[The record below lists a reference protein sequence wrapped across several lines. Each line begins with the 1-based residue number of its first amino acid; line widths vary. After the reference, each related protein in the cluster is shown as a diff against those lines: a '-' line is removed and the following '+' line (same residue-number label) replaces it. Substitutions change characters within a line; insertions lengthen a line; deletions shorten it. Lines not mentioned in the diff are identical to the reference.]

1 MEAWILS
8 TKWYDRLTQHLLFWV
23 GHLFIFSL
31 LYSGDTYWKT
41 LQYTAMNL
49 PYQVL
54 SVYLMIY
61 VFFPKL
67 LIPKKYL
74 WFGLVAIS
82 ALVMTTALHYSVSLM
97 IWSDMRE
104 EGINVRFWFSSLVI
118 TGYTTALALGIK
130 LLKYW
135 NQRERYIQE
144 LSHARME
151 AELKFLKAQIHP
163 HFLFNT
169 MNNLYTL
176 ALKRSKLVPEII
188 EKLSDLLR
196 YMAYEVSHPKV
207 ALQDEIEQL
216 KNYMALEKL
225 RYGDKLELSFII
237 NGPVEQVKI
246 APLLLLP
253 FVENS
258 FKHGV
263 SGKLGSSWITIS
275 LDVQNNQLQFKV
287 ENSQPTRITDE
298 TGYTQGIGLK
308 NVKRRLELIYKD
320 QYDLK
325 IVNEDTHLVVLKIE
339 LS

>member
-1 MEAWILS
+1 MEQWILS
-8 TKWYDRLTQHLLFWV
+8 KKWYHRLTQHLLFWG
-23 GHLFIFSL
+23 GHLLVFTL
-31 LYSGDTYWKT
+31 LSGGETFWNI
-41 LQYTAMNL
+41 LLHALINL
-49 PYQVL
+49 IPQMT

-61 VFFPKL
+61 LIFPRL

-74 WFGLVAIS
+74 LFFVIALLSLTIISLGQYGLS
-82 ALVMTTALHYSVSLM
+82 ALTFPA
-97 IWSDMRE
+97 MRQ
-104 EGINVRFWFSSLVI
+104 EGFVLRFWLSNFVI
-118 TGYTTALALGIK
+118 LGYTTALALGIK

-135 NQRERYIQE
+135 NQRERYIKE
-144 LSHARME
+144 LDNARLE
-151 AELKFLKAQIHP
+151 TELKFLKAQIHP

-176 ALKRSKLVPEII
+176 SLKRSKKAPEIV

-196 YMAYEVSHPKV
+196 YMAYEVSHPLV
-207 ALQDEIEQL
+207 ALENEIEQL

-225 RYGDKLELSFII
+225 RYGPNLELSFSI
-237 NGPVEQVKI
+237 NGNVEEVKI

-263 SGKLGSSWITIS
+263 SGKMGASWITIS
-275 LDVQNNQLQFKV
+275 LEIEKEVLQFKV
-287 ENSQPTRITDE
+287 ENSKSSQIKDE

-308 NVKRRLELIYKD
+308 NVKRRLELIYTDK
-320 QYDLK
+320 YDLK
-325 IVNEDTHLVVLKIE
+325 IIDTETHLIVLKID

>member
-8 TKWYDRLTQHLLFWV
+8 KKWYHRLTQHFLFWL

-31 LYSGDTYWKT
+31 LYSGESYWKT
-41 LQYTAMNL
+41 LQYTSLNL
-49 PYQVL
+49 PYQML
-54 SVYLMIY
+54 SVYFMIY
-61 VFFPKL
+61 FLFPKL

-74 WFGLVAIS
+74 WFGLAAIVS
-82 ALVMTTALHYSVSLM
+82 LLLATALHYFLNRL
-97 IWSDMRE
+97 IWPEMRA
-104 EGINVRFWFSSLVI
+104 EGFNMRFWFSSIVI
-118 TGYTTALALGIK
+118 MGYTTALALGIK

-144 LSHARME
+144 LSNARLE

-176 ALKRSKLVPEII
+176 ALKQSKKVPEII

-196 YMAYEVSHPKV
+196 YMAYDVSHTRV
-207 ALQDEIEQL
+207 SLQDEVEQL
-216 KNYMALEKL
+216 RNYMALEKL
-225 RYGDKLELSFII
+225 RYGDNLELSFAV
-237 NGPVEQVKI
+237 NGKIAEVEI

-263 SGKLGSSWITIS
+263 SGKLGNSWITIS
-275 LDVQNNQLQFKV
+275 LEVADHELSFKV
-287 ENSQPTRITDE
+287 ENSQAGKIKDE

-320 QYDLK
+320 QYELR
-325 IVNEDTHLVVLKIE
+325 IVNEDTHLVVLKIK
-339 LS
+339 LI

>member
-8 TKWYDRLTQHLLFWV
+8 SKWHHRLSQHLLFWI

-31 LYSGDTYWKT
+31 LYAGETYWKT
-41 LQYTAMNL
+41 ILYTSMSL
-49 PYQVL
+49 PYQML

-61 VFFPKL
+61 FLFPKL
-67 LIPKKYL
+67 LIPKKYI
-74 WFGLVAIS
+74 WFGLAAIAS
-82 ALVMTTALHYSVSLM
+82 LVLITALHYGISLVV
-97 IWSDMRE
+97 WSEMRN
-104 EGINVRFWFSSLVI
+104 EGLNFRFWFSSLVI

-144 LSHARME
+144 LSNARLE
-151 AELKFLKAQIHP
+151 AELKFLRAQIHP

-176 ALKRSKLVPEII
+176 ALKRSKKVPEII

-196 YMAYEVSHPKV
+196 YMAYEAGHPRV
-207 ALQDEIEQL
+207 ALEDEIEQL

-225 RYGDKLELSFII
+225 RYGGNLELSFTV
-237 NGPVEQVKI
+237 NGAIDRVRI

-263 SGKLGSSWITIS
+263 SGKLGSSWITIFMEIRENK
-275 LDVQNNQLQFKV
+275 LLFKV
-287 ENSQPTRITDE
+287 ENSQPTSIKDE

-320 QYDLK
+320 QYELK
-325 IVNEDTHLVVLKIE
+325 IVNDDTHLVVLKIE